1 MTLQVILHV
10 DYEQVAYD
18 LYSVGGTQRTPVRQK
33 MKTMSRSLQML
44 NVARFNVK
52 AQKSQ
57 TETDSGSTAKGTEK
71 RGKRCSSERSRPG
84 PMCE

>member
-1 MTLQVILHV
+1 MILKFSLHV
-10 DYEQVAYD
+10 EYEQFTND
-18 LYSVGGTQRTPVRQK
+18 LGSVGGTQRTPVRQK

-57 TETDSGSTAKGTEK
+57 TETDFSSSSKGTGK
-71 RGKRCSSERSRPG
+71 RGKRCSRERTRPG
-84 PMCE
+84 PMRE